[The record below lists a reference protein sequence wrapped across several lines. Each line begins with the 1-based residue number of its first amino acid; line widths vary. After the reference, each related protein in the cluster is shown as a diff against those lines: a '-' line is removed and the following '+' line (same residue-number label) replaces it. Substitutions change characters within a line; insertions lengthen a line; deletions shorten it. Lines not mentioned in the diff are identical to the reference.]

1 MNKEAFEKRFTQ
13 PLVAAPVPKVK
24 PTVKKYPK
32 YKSRIFIAGFIG
44 VSVFFGILI
53 FFRGYFLQNP
63 PNFDNENLLT
73 DIYKKLYPNT
83 AQKKI
88 KEKIE
93 TTNNLEEYEINQIKS
108 SFPKVY
114 EEGKLW
120 LSVKNDNNTFV
131 GYLDSK
137 DIFNQIYKLP
147 AGSLDIR
154 LYQNELISYFV
165 NADELGELSTLFF
178 KNKTSKTLLAHEV
191 NENEAY
197 VTHLYEPTN
206 KLFYYTSKDKND
218 ILYINSLTL
227 EGENIRIYE
236 STYLSTQTKIIS
248 VDSASYVIYLQDKD
262 KCHVLGLKA
271 KNLFEIGCEYVK
283 RNDSEILYFENAN
296 DEGVYSQ
303 YLKGEIYQ
311 TVQNSK
317 IREIIINQVKDGITT
332 KVKPTD
338 DLRRVVM
345 SGNEGEIFSNL
356 AYYDSYLWFLK
367 GQLIQ
372 KNTSLW
378 QSSFTSI
385 EKIDVKSN
393 VKKVVSNIL
402 PKTKAFKIIPTEK
415 NLYAI
420 VEGDFLGHTKL
431 VKYYPNGTY
440 LYEPASYPTSF
451 PVSYSSIPI
460 VYWKDVNLNI
470 VSAESVEL
478 IGPEITL

>member
-147 AGSLDIR
+147 AGSL
-154 LYQNELISYFV
+154 
-165 NADELGELSTLFF
+165 
-178 KNKTSKTLLAHEV
+178 
-191 NENEAY
+191 ENCLHY
-197 VTHLYEPTN
+197 
-206 KLFYYTSKDKND
+206 
-218 ILYINSLTL
+218 
-227 EGENIRIYE
+227 
-236 STYLSTQTKIIS
+236 
-248 VDSASYVIYLQDKD
+248 
-262 KCHVLGLKA
+262 
-271 KNLFEIGCEYVK
+271 
-283 RNDSEILYFENAN
+283 
-296 DEGVYSQ
+296 
-303 YLKGEIYQ
+303 
-311 TVQNSK
+311 
-317 IREIIINQVKDGITT
+317 
-332 KVKPTD
+332 
-338 DLRRVVM
+338 
-345 SGNEGEIFSNL
+345 
-356 AYYDSYLWFLK
+356 FLK
-367 GQLIQ
+367 IKRQRL
-372 KNTSLW
+372 
-378 QSSFTSI
+378 F
-385 EKIDVKSN
+385 
-393 VKKVVSNIL
+393 
-402 PKTKAFKIIPTEK
+402 
-415 NLYAI
+415 
-420 VEGDFLGHTKL
+420 
-431 VKYYPNGTY
+431 
-440 LYEPASYPTSF
+440 
-451 PVSYSSIPI
+451 
-460 VYWKDVNLNI
+460 
-470 VSAESVEL
+470 
-478 IGPEITL
+478 